1 MIKTI
6 MLFVMC
12 HMVGD
17 YLFQTD
23 FIAQTKGSNWYHMIV
38 HCVLYCV
45 PFALAF
51 GLTWQLVAIGFMH
64 CIVDTCKARYKVI
77 NYTQDQIIHLS
88 YVGLYFMGA

>member
-1 MIKTI
+1 MAETI
-6 MLFVMC
+6 ILFVMC

-23 FIAQTKGSNWYHMIV
+23 FIAKTKGENWYHMIV

-51 GLTWQLVAIGFMH
+51 GLTWQLPVIGLMH
-64 CIVDTCKARYKVI
+64 YTVDACKARYGVI
-77 NYTQDQIIHLS
+77 TYAQDQIIHLS
-88 YVGLYFMGA
+88 YVGLYFIGM